1 MAEEMADVAG
11 DVQGQPDG
19 PVGLDAGRLRAP
31 RRDAEL
37 NRIRL
42 IQAAARVFGEHG
54 TDASVEMVAAR
65 AGLGLATLY
74 RRFANKD
81 ALIAELIDGLLYHMV
96 ETARAERR
104 TAQGLGFERWLTEY
118 GRLQAINRGC
128 LGRLWTPTPE
138 STPYKTELFEL
149 LAVLLDDAQ
158 AHRRIRRDAQVSDVR
173 LIIYALRGI
182 AESTGYD
189 ESGAWPRHLSVVLS
203 GLRPTDDLASAWTP
217 REDP

>member
-1 MAEEMADVAG
+1 MTTESAEV
-11 DVQGQPDG
+11 
-19 PVGLDAGRLRAP
+19 DAGRTRAP

-81 ALIAELIDGLLYHMV
+81 ALIAELIQGLLRHMV
-96 ETARAERR
+96 ATARSE
-104 TAQGLGFERWLTEY
+104 TETPDGLGFERWLADY
-118 GRLQAINRGC
+118 ARLQAINRGS
-128 LGRLWTPTPE
+128 LGRLWTQAAETAPQ
-138 STPYKTELFEL
+138 KAELFTLLEAL
-149 LAVLLDDAQ
+149 LADAK
-158 AHRRIRRDAQVSDVR
+158 AHHRIRRDAHVNDVR

-182 AESTGYD
+182 AESTRYD
-189 ESGAWPRHLSVVLS
+189 ENGAWQRHLSVVLC
-203 GLRPTDDLASAWTP
+203 GLRPTDDLASPWSPHDTP
-217 REDP
+217 